1 LKFNLDLLLKIK
13 TIKPMNEEP
22 TFAERLKAARRKAEI
37 TQRELA
43 AMTGVSIACVQAWEQ
58 AISEPK
64 PIMQRAILRRLEV
77 CAHENNH
84 HADR

>member
-64 PIMQRAILRRLEV
+64 TLMQETILQTV
-77 CAHENNH
+77 SNH
-84 HADR
+84 RHADR